1 MTLELWLNG
10 AAIVALLALS
20 FFFSGSETALTASS
34 RARLLQL
41 EKGGDRRATVV
52 SELLQ
57 MRERLIGTLLLGNT
71 VVNILASALTT
82 SLFLALFGEKGV
94 GLATLVLTVVVVIF
108 SEVLP
113 KTWAISAPEPFAL
126 VVARPIRPLVRIVGP
141 IMVAVELLVR
151 LILRVF
157 GVSVD
162 ASRSGLT
169 PQEEIRGAVDLQH
182 LEGGLIKSERDRLG
196 GLLDLGELCVS
207 DVMIH
212 RTAMEMLN
220 AADTPVRIIEDVL
233 ASSHTRLP
241 VWRDAPENIIGV
253 LHARDLLRA
262 VQAAGG
268 DIDQVDITKVMRPP
282 WFVPDTTGL
291 NDQLNAFLK
300 RHNHFALVV
309 DEYGEVMG
317 LVTLEDI
324 LEEIVGEIADE
335 HDVEVAGVRPQP
347 DGSLVVEGT
356 VPVRDLN
363 RALDLGLPDDVATT
377 IAGLVVH
384 AARIIPEERQTFT
397 FFGMRFQVMRRD
409 KNRIALL
416 RITRVGDGPV
426 SQRPP
431 AEPPRGT
438 A

>member
-1 MTLELWLNG
+1 MEVTLWLNG
-10 AAIVALLALS
+10 AAIVGLLALS

-41 EKGGDRRATVV
+41 EKSGDRRATVV
-52 SELLQ
+52 SSLLHA
-57 MRERLIGTLLLGNT
+57 RERLIGTLLLGNT
-71 VVNILASALTT
+71 IVNILASALTT
-82 SLFLALFGEKGV
+82 SLFLQLFGEKGV
-94 GLATLVLTVVVVIF
+94 GLATLILTVVVVIF

-113 KTWAISAPEPFAL
+113 KTWAITAPESFAL
-126 VVARPIRPLVRIVGP
+126 VVARPIRPLVKIVGP
-141 IMVAVELLVR
+141 IMAAVELLVR
-151 LILRVF
+151 GILRLF

-169 PQEEIRGAVDLQH
+169 PHDEIRGAVDLQH
-182 LEGGLIKSERDRLG
+182 LEGGLVKVERDRLG
-196 GLLDLGELCVS
+196 GVLDLGELCVS

-212 RTAMEMLN
+212 RTAMQMLN
-220 AADTPVRIIEDVL
+220 GAAPPVSIIEDVL

-241 VWRDAPENIIGV
+241 VWRGAPENIIGV

-268 DIDQVDITKVMRPP
+268 DIDQIDITKVMRPP

-291 NDQLNAFLK
+291 NDQLSAFLK

-347 DGSLVVEGT
+347 DGSIIVEGT

-363 RALDLGLPDDVATT
+363 RALDLALPDDVATT
-377 IAGLVVH
+377 IAGLVIH
-384 AARIIPEERQTFT
+384 AARIIPAERQIFT
-397 FFGMRFQVMRRD
+397 FYGKRFQVMRRD
-409 KNRIALL
+409 RNRIALL
-416 RITRVGDGPV
+416 RISRVDNTPV
-426 SQRPP
+426 SPKHVPEAPKP
-431 AEPPRGT
+431 A